1 MWVPTRNEAVDMF
14 ARHFEARHRHGAFA
28 RAKEIAASMKAK
40 DDHDGHRIWNDVAER
55 IDLLRQ
61 EGWRLAAD
69 VAPLAMIGPCV
80 PQALWS

>member
-1 MWVPTRNEAVDMF
+1 MKQSTCLPGILKRGIDTGRS
-14 ARHFEARHRHGAFA
+14 RGP
-28 RAKEIAASMKAK
+28 EIAASMKAK